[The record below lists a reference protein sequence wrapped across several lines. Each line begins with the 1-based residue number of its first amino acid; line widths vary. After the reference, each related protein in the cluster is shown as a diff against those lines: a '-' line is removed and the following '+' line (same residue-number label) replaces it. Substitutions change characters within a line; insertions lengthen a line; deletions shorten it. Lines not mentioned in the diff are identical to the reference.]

1 MAGGGTCNAELAA
14 LFAPRPMLVV
24 SDGGDWTA
32 TVPRLEYPYL
42 QRIYGF
48 YGATDKVSNVHL
60 PQERHDFGPNKRN
73 AVYDFFIDVF
83 GLDRNML
90 DESKVTIEPEDALKS
105 FGEKGEKLPA
115 GALRYK
121 E

>member
-1 MAGGGTCNAELAA
+1 
-14 LFAPRPMLVV
+14 ML
-24 SDGGDWTA
+24 SH
-32 TVPRLEYPYL
+32 
-42 QRIYGF
+42 IYSCGLS
-48 YGATDKVSNVHL
+48 G
-60 PQERHDFGPNKRN
+60 
-73 AVYDFFIDVF
+73 IDVF

-90 DESKVTIEPEDALKS
+90 DESKVTIEPENALKS

>member
-1 MAGGGTCNAELAA
+1 MQCGAGRPVCPASHAGG
-14 LFAPRPMLVV
+14 FRRR
-24 SDGGDWTA
+24 
-32 TVPRLEYPYL
+32 RLDSHGSPFGISYL

-90 DESKVTIEPEDALKS
+90 DESKVTIEPENALKS

>member
-1 MAGGGTCNAELAA
+1 M
-14 LFAPRPMLVV
+14 
-24 SDGGDWTA
+24 
-32 TVPRLEYPYL
+32 